1 MASTSYWATVEGR
14 AFENLL
20 YRQSILA
27 NTLNGLLSSLEL
39 EESEPH
45 KLWHVKGWAATSRG
59 HENLVTVKMYLNAE
73 TKVNSESNTATP
85 RFPAPENPL
94 QPWF

>member
-59 HENLVTVKMYLNAE
+59 HENLVTVKCI
-73 TKVNSESNTATP
+73 
-85 RFPAPENPL
+85 
-94 QPWF
+94 